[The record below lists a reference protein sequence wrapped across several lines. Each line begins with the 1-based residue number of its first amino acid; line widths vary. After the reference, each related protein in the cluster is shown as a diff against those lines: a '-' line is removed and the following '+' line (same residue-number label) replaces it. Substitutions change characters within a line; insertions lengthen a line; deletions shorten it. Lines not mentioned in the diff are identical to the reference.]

1 MLAAAAS
8 AVQKPDAEVEIG
20 RKDRPRQ
27 IRNLEPGGGPVDFI
41 IGPDHKPDG
50 GGQGEQ
56 PHKGEEAQPQSEE
69 PHAPQEIQGELKAVE
84 RKRRAPSRG
93 SARPAPP
100 RRP

>member
-8 AVQKPDAEVEIG
+8 AVQEPDAEDEIG

-27 IRNLEPGGGPVDFI
+27 IRNLKPGGGPVDFI

-69 PHAPQEIQGELKAVE
+69 PHAPQEMA
-84 RKRRAPSRG
+84 S
-93 SARPAPP
+93 
-100 RRP
+100 